1 MSRHHAPA
9 VVRYEDPIRKR
20 RLRALQGFGIMLVLV
35 LAGWLGYRQGALD
48 ASRAPVAIDAP
59 GFESTLLQTRS
70 DVDAETITRLRQ
82 DIADLGAANLE
93 LEQELSFYRSV
104 MAPGEGDEPVLLRAP
119 RFARIGEEIGL
130 WQYEFVVQQ
139 GTRRR
144 ADYRGELAV
153 VIEGSMAG
161 SAEGESVG
169 FPLHELAEALGGSSH
184 TLRFRYFQRIRGEL
198 RLPEGFV
205 PERVILEASL
215 TEPGGVTVQ
224 AAYDWTESG
233 VAGQPPAS
241 NGARDNRDNRE

>member
-9 VVRYEDPIRKR
+9 VVRYEDPARTR
-20 RLRALQGFGIMLVLV
+20 RRRALLVLGIG
-35 LAGWLGYRQGALD
+35 LALAVTGWLGYRQGALEAGRQPLAVD
-48 ASRAPVAIDAP
+48 GP
-59 GFESTLLQTRS
+59 GLESTLLQTRS
-70 DVDAETITRLRQ
+70 AVDAETITRLRQ

-119 RFARIGEEIGL
+119 RFEQIGEDTGL

-144 ADYRGELAV
+144 GDYRGELAV
-153 VIEGSMAG
+153 RIEGSMAG
-161 SAEGESVG
+161 VTEGEPVR
-169 FPLHELAEALGGSSH
+169 FALKDLAKALGGSSH

-198 RLPEGFV
+198 RLPEGFM

-224 AAYDWTESG
+224 AAYDWAESG
-233 VAGQPPAS
+233 VAGQPPVS
-241 NGARDNRDNRE
+241 NGNLDSRG